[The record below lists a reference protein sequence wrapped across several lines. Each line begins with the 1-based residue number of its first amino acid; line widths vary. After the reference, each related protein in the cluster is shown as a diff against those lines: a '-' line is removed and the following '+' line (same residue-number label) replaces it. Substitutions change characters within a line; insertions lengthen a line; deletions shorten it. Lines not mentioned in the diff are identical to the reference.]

1 MTYFVYCINAFAA
14 YHGLTS
20 KQAFAYLHRF
30 KGLDFLDECYEA
42 ETMAVRRTR
51 IAGEGEPTLT
61 AYHFDERMLL
71 NAALNVKVFDAP
83 CLANSHPPMN
93 EQAVYLTSSLV
104 EQLALLAMRDYGL
117 TMNDA
122 LSLVYNSQWYE
133 KISDTETGL
142 YIQSA
147 AYNYQLLRHEMAFG
161 KVV

>member
-1 MTYFVYCINAFAA
+1 MNKPYDTPAADTPRASEPAAVYGNTAPAASVLGASPRLAANRVEKAANRTVQNRMTYFVYCINAFAA

-83 CLANSHPPMN
+83 CLANSHLPMN
-93 EQAVYLTSSLV
+93 DRLYTSQAPS
-104 EQLALLAMRDYGL
+104 
-117 TMNDA
+117 
-122 LSLVYNSQWYE
+122 
-133 KISDTETGL
+133 
-142 YIQSA
+142 
-147 AYNYQLLRHEMAFG
+147 
-161 KVV
+161 